1 MRCGLSTCS
10 SCNPR
15 SAGTSKVDV
24 VLLGKVLA
32 LLTPVEGIADAHGEL
47 RKLIEGVK
55 SRRGQHTSTLAK
67 LERTP
72 DRVTSKELEPLI
84 ADLTL
89 IFSVFSA
96 RVQFLKVVSG
106 VGALTGLATD
116 DTDSQISAS
125 HMHIAAL
132 KGKKTVAE
140 LQSMSVEIAKLVPF
154 LLSAKNRDAER
165 KNIEGLLQNLF
176 GDLGSEVTILE
187 GFDGLGDLVGTR
199 GQRI

>member
-1 MRCGLSTCS
+1 
-10 SCNPR
+10 
-15 SAGTSKVDV
+15 
-24 VLLGKVLA
+24 
-32 LLTPVEGIADAHGEL
+32 
-47 RKLIEGVK
+47 
-55 SRRGQHTSTLAK
+55 
-67 LERTP
+67 
-72 DRVTSKELEPLI
+72 
-84 ADLTL
+84 
-89 IFSVFSA
+89 
-96 RVQFLKVVSG
+96 
-106 VGALTGLATD
+106 
-116 DTDSQISAS
+116 
-125 HMHIAAL
+125 MHIAAL